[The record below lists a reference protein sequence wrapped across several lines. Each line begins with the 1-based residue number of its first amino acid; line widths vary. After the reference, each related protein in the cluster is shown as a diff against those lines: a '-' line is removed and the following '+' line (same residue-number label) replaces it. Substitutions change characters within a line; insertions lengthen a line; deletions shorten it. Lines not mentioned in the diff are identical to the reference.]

1 MFMRLRD
8 ENDQPYSD
16 KFLRDICVNFIL
28 AGRDTSSV
36 ALAWFFWLLTKNP
49 EVEAKIVDE
58 IRRIVKERGE
68 PEKEGGELIFRP
80 EEVKKME
87 YLQAALSEA
96 LRLYPSV
103 PVDHKEVCIQNHLFH
118 HFVYLC
124 HQLKQKCPFNQSY
137 NDL

>member
-1 MFMRLRD
+1 MFMRHRD
-8 ENDQPYSD
+8 ENGKPYSD

-36 ALAWFFWLLTKNP
+36 ALAWFFWLLNQNP

-68 PEKEGGELIFRP
+68 VEKEGEELIFRP

-103 PVDHKEVCIQNHLFH
+103 PVDHKEVQNNVILYIYYFCQNL
-118 HFVYLC
+118 V
-124 HQLKQKCPFNQSY
+124 S
-137 NDL
+137 

>member
-1 MFMRLRD
+1 MFMRHRD
-8 ENDQPYSD
+8 ENRKPYSE

-36 ALAWFFWLLTKNP
+36 ALAWFFWLLNKNP
-49 EVEAKIVDE
+49 EVEEKIVDE

-68 PEKEGGELIFRP
+68 AEKEGAELIFRP

-103 PVDHKEVCIQNHLFH
+103 PVDHKEVQNYVIYYIYYFFFSKFSFIRCWL
-118 HFVYLC
+118 L
-124 HQLKQKCPFNQSY
+124 
-137 NDL
+137 